1 MSSTITSTKSPEA
14 SGEPNPGIV
23 QNYRTRL
30 QVLGYSPSLI
40 GKCIRTILHLI
51 TWLSANGTGIET
63 LDICILHQFLNHDC
77 DCPGPRGYRKNLERA
92 RWHLHRFL
100 GFLMETGRVRMPLEI
115 ETGSRMVESFLQT
128 LVAQGYVHESI
139 VAYRKR
145 CRHFIVWLCLYDVA
159 LDEIDD
165 HVLSRFLSH
174 DCTCVHPHFFIRTGR
189 FAGRNNSRSKIGL
202 FIDYLISTG
211 IAPPRPPPA
220 SEESGQYLARFQVW
234 LRRYR
239 GIGDRTIQNY
249 HRAMRVLLPHLGDDP
264 DLYSATLI
272 RNTVRHRL
280 ETASRELVRQEASA
294 LRLYLRFLV
303 LDGLCR
309 PGLVGAVPTV
319 PRQRFSTLP
328 RHLPR
333 EDIEHIIASC
343 DRATS
348 MGMRNRAILLLLARL
363 GLRAGDV
370 ANLRLN
376 DIDWDNAVVRV
387 SGKSRRAAAMP
398 LPQDVGDAVKDYIL
412 HVRPVVDSGKVFLRM
427 MPPLHQPLTSGGVS
441 AVAQAAIKR
450 SGVKAEGL
458 PAAHVFRHSVATN
471 LLRDST
477 PLEVISTLLRHQST
491 QTTAIYARVDVRM
504 LREVAQPWPVA
515 GGER

>member
-1 MSSTITSTKSPEA
+1 MSSMITNIASPEA
-14 SGEPNPGIV
+14 SGEPDPGIV
-23 QNYRTRL
+23 ENYKARL
-30 QVLGYSPSLI
+30 QALGYSPGLI

-63 LDICILHQFLNHDC
+63 LDIRVLHRFLNHGC
-77 DCPGPRGYRKNLERA
+77 ACPGPHGYRKNLDRA

-100 GFLMETGRVRMPLEI
+100 GFLMETGRVRMPAEI
-115 ETGSRMVESFLQT
+115 ESGGRVVESFLQT
-128 LVAQGYVHESI
+128 LVAQGYVPDSI
-139 VAYRKR
+139 AAYRKR
-145 CRHFIVWLCLYDVA
+145 CRHCIVWLYLDDAA
-159 LDEIDD
+159 LAEIDD
-165 HVLSRFLSH
+165 DVLSRFLAH

-211 IAPPRPPPA
+211 IAPPRPTPA
-220 SEESGQYLARFQVW
+220 SEEPGQYLARFLVW

-239 GIGDRTIQNY
+239 GIGEGTIQSY
-249 HRAMRVLLPHLGDDP
+249 DRAMRMLLPHLGDDP
-264 DLYSATLI
+264 DRYSATLI
-272 RNTVRHRL
+272 RDTVRSRL
-280 ETASRELVRQEASA
+280 EAASRDLVRRETSA

-303 LDGLCR
+303 LEGLCR

-319 PRQRFSTLP
+319 PLQRFSTLP

-343 DRATS
+343 DRAAP
-348 MGMRNRAILLLLARL
+348 MGMRDRAILLLLARL
-363 GLRAGDV
+363 ALRAGDV

-387 SGKSRRAAAMP
+387 SGKSRRAAVLP

-412 HVRPVVDSGKVFLRM
+412 HARPVVDAEKVFLRM
-427 MPPLHQPLTSGGVS
+427 VPPLHQALSSGGVS

-458 PAAHVFRHSVATN
+458 PAAHVFRHSAATN

-515 GGER
+515 GEEK